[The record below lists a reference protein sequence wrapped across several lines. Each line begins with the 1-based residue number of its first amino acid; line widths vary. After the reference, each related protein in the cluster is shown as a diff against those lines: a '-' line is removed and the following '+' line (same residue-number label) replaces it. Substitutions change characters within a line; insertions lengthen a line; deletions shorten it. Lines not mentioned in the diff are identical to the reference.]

1 MRKAYLQAISYYLP
15 TYCLTNEIISSEHP
29 EWSAE
34 KISAKT
40 GINRRYISAPD
51 ETALDMA
58 EKAALRLFEEYRIDK
73 AGIDFVIL
81 CTQSPDYILP
91 TSACILQEKLG
102 LSEDCAA
109 YDYNL
114 GCSGYVYGLCMAK
127 AFIESSQAKSVLL
140 LTSETY
146 SKYLHPD
153 DKSCRTIF
161 GDGAS
166 ASLITATNSNCG
178 MNAEILLPAYKTIG
192 SQYQH
197 LIVETGGSRNPI
209 RGGSLDQY
217 TEDGEFEKNA
227 DYLYMNGK
235 AIFDFTAQ
243 IVPSVVN
250 QTLKVNELSK
260 EEIDWF
266 VFHQANKFMLNFSR
280 MRCGIDID
288 KFVFDTEDGGNTV
301 SSTIPISLKR
311 MINKQQIQSNTHL
324 LLCGFGVGMSI
335 AGVVLKIS

>member
-15 TYCLTNEIISSEHP
+15 KFCLTNEIISSEHP
-29 EWSAE
+29 EWSAD

-58 EKAALRLFEEYRIDK
+58 EKAALHLFDEYSVNREEIDL
-73 AGIDFVIL
+73 IIL
-81 CTQSPDYILP
+81 CTQSPDYLLP
-91 TSACILQEKLG
+91 TSACILQDRLG
-102 LSEDCAA
+102 LSEDCGA

-146 SKYLHPD
+146 SKYLHPN

-166 ASLITATNSNCG
+166 ASLITSAISHSG
-178 MNAEILLPAYKTIG
+178 LNAEILLPAYKTIG

-197 LIVETGGSRNPI
+197 LIIETGGSRNPI
-209 RGGSLDQY
+209 KGLSQDQY
-217 TEDGEFEKNA
+217 TEDGEFVKST

-243 IVPSVVN
+243 IVPNVVN
-250 QTLKVNELSK
+250 ETLKVNKLSK
-260 EEIDWF
+260 EEIAWF
-266 VFHQANKFMLNFSR
+266 VFHQANRFMLNFSR
-280 MRCGIDID
+280 MRCGIDAD

-301 SSTIPISLKR
+301 SSTIPISLRR
-311 MINKQQIQSNTHL
+311 MINKQQIQRNTNL

-335 AGVVLKIS
+335 AGVVIKIK